1 MIYIILSLLSFS
13 LLVLFLRWGKKRRKQ
28 DLRNLLEAGLKNPYR
43 FEEFAREYLKEH
55 GFRSVRTTRK
65 SKDFG
70 ADIVAKRRGSTV
82 VFQVKRRNSTV
93 EKEVV
98 KELVAAAYIYGATE
112 VGIFTNS
119 ELSTG
124 LKKELEELKR
134 SGGFIKRVHVIKN
147 INPEEF

>member
-1 MIYIILSLLSFS
+1 MIYVILSLLSFS
-13 LLVLFLRWGKKRRKQ
+13 LLVFLVRWRRRRKK
-28 DLRNLLEAGLKNPYR
+28 DLRDLLEVGLKNPYQ
-43 FEEFAREYLKEH
+43 FEEFAKEYLKEH

-119 ELSTG
+119 ELSSG

-134 SGGFIKRVHVIKN
+134 SGGFIKKVHVIKN

>member
-1 MIYIILSLLSFS
+1 MIYVILSLLSFS
-13 LLVLFLRWGKKRRKQ
+13 LLVFLVRWRRRRKK
-28 DLRNLLEAGLKNPYR
+28 DLRDLLEVGLKNPYQ
-43 FEEFAREYLKEH
+43 FEEFAKEYLKEH

-112 VGIFTNS
+112 VGIFTNN
-119 ELSTG
+119 ELSNS
-124 LKKELEELKR
+124 LKEELDGLKR
-134 SGGFIKRVHVIKN
+134 SGGFIKKVHVIKN